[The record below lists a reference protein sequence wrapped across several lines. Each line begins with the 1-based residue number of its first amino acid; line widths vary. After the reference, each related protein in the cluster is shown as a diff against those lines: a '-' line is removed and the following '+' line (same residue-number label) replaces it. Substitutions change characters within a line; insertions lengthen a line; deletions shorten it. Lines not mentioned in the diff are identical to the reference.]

1 MSDDTEKD
9 ETPPLG
15 PTELQSP
22 PSALDA
28 PPSAPDVPSLAQVI
42 SFSAPPAPPS
52 APHAPPSPAVTVM
65 VEDEGEP
72 KEGPQQNGQA
82 VGAGDAPCPPQTSLP
97 TPAPTRSKS
106 ASLGDLGGK
115 ASANVGPRVQGSL
128 VGSQVHLAGAGSPR
142 PSLSRQPSGAEGGP
156 EAEKPRDYILLAA
169 LACFCPIWP
178 INIVAF
184 VYSVMCSSEDDS
196 VLSPAPPTQEPPP
209 RHCSNGDQPSRGAE
223 GAERGITAANRG
235 VWPQIPLPPR
245 GQSQKRRTEGE
256 NGGRNTSPSVHLYA
270 FIHPSHCPSSH
281 SAIHPT
287 VHPSVLLSIHPTI
300 HLAVHPSIPE
310 SYCPSSCPAVRPVF
324 YRLTSLDGWMGGY
337 LSTHPAVCPS
347 IHPATHPFI
356 CPSSLLPTHPSI
368 Q

>member
-22 PSALDA
+22 PSAPDVPPSAPDA
-28 PPSAPDVPSLAQVI
+28 PPSAPDVPSLARVI
-42 SFSAPPAPPS
+42 SSSAPPAPPS

-72 KEGPQQNGQA
+72 EEGPQQNGQA
-82 VGAGDAPCPPQTSLP
+82 MGVGGAPCPPQTSPP
-97 TPAPTRSKS
+97 TPAPARSKS

-115 ASANVGPRVQGSL
+115 ASANGGPRVRGSL

-196 VLSPAPPTQEPPP
+196 VLFPAPPTQEPPW
-209 RHCSNGDQPSRGAE
+209 HCSNGDQPSRGAK

-235 VWPQIPLPPR
+235 VWPPIPLLPR
-245 GQSQKRRTEGE
+245 GRSQKRRTEGE
-256 NGGRNTSPSVHLYA
+256 NGGRNPSPSVHPYA
-270 FIHPSHCPSSH
+270 FIHLSRRPSSH
-281 SAIHPT
+281 SAIQ
-287 VHPSVLLSIHPTI
+287 PSVLLSIR
-300 HLAVHPSIPE
+300 PSIP
-310 SYCPSSCPAVRPVF
+310 
-324 YRLTSLDGWMGGY
+324 
-337 LSTHPAVCPS
+337 LS
-347 IHPATHPFI
+347 I
-356 CPSSLLPTHPSI
+356 
-368 Q
+368 

>member
-1 MSDDTEKD
+1 MSDDMEKD

-22 PSALDA
+22 PSAPDVPPSAPDA
-28 PPSAPDVPSLAQVI
+28 PPSAPDI
-42 SFSAPPAPPS
+42 PPS
-52 APHAPPSPAVTVM
+52 APDAPPSPAVTVM

-72 KEGPQQNGQA
+72 EEGPQQNGQA
-82 VGAGDAPCPPQTSLP
+82 VGVGGAPCPPQTSPP
-97 TPAPTRSKS
+97 TPAPARSKS

-115 ASANVGPRVQGSL
+115 ASANGGPRVRGSL

-196 VLSPAPPTQEPPP
+196 VLSPAPPTQELP

-235 VWPQIPLPPR
+235 VWPPIPLPPR
-245 GQSQKRRTEGE
+245 GRSQERRTERE
-256 NGGRNTSPSVHLYA
+256 WRKKPLSICPPVCFHPFVPLSIQPSNHPSRCPSVH
-270 FIHPSHCPSSH
+270 PSHYPS
-281 SAIHPT
+281 
-287 VHPSVLLSIHPTI
+287 
-300 HLAVHPSIPE
+300 
-310 SYCPSSCPAVRPVF
+310 
-324 YRLTSLDGWMGGY
+324 
-337 LSTHPAVCPS
+337 
-347 IHPATHPFI
+347 
-356 CPSSLLPTHPSI
+356 
-368 Q
+368 